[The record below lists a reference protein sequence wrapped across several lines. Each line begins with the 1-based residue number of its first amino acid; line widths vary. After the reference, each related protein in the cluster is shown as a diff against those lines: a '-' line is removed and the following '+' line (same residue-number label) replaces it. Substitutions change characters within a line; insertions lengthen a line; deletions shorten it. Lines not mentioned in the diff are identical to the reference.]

1 MRARVHLVL
10 SIYKPNYQTVSAQ
23 AQCLSSLSE
32 NKYCRKKQK
41 MAGDEKYQPTSKA
54 ELKSWQVEILHVH
67 CERQGR
73 FYQAPALGT
82 PQHPPP

>member
-1 MRARVHLVL
+1 
-10 SIYKPNYQTVSAQ
+10 
-23 AQCLSSLSE
+23 
-32 NKYCRKKQK
+32 